1 MNEIARLLLTVALAG
16 AAVTFAGSAVIWFRD
31 ETRRV
36 RRGLR
41 QVLKAEPEALLV
53 ARGRGRGVGFTFA
66 EGLTAVVW
74 DAGAWGFL
82 YRIDELMGAEL
93 IIDGQV
99 VARVFRHEPRRAL
112 DQVVTHA
119 SRVTLRLVFD
129 DAHHPDFDLD
139 LWVEGDEARRGA
151 GSPADRVQEANRWIA
166 GCEAILRRPQAPRRP
181 AAVAVPP
188 KDEPPPWEDDY
199 AAEDDIIT

>member
-31 ETRRV
+31 EARRV

-41 QVLKAEPEALLV
+41 HVLKAEPEAMLL
-53 ARGRGRGVGFTFA
+53 AKGRGRGIGFNFA
-66 EGLTAVVW
+66 AGLAAVVW

-93 IIDGQV
+93 IIDGHV

-129 DAHHPDFDLD
+129 DPHHPDFDLD
-139 LWVEGDEARRGA
+139 LWLEGDEARRSA
-151 GSPADRVQEANRWIA
+151 GSPAHRVQEANRWIA
-166 GCEAILRRPQAPRRP
+166 GCEALLRRPPASRP
-181 AAVAVPP
+181 ASAPAPAP
-188 KDEPPPWEDDY
+188 AAPPPWEGDY
-199 AAEDDIIT
+199 ADEDDIIT

>member
-1 MNEIARLLLTVALAG
+1 MNDIARLLLTVALAG
-16 AAVTFAGSAVIWFRD
+16 AAVTFAGSAVIWLRD
-31 ETRRV
+31 ESRRV

-41 QVLKAEPEALLV
+41 QVLKAEPEAMLV
-53 ARGRGRGVGFTFA
+53 AKGRGRGVGFTFA
-66 EGLTAVVW
+66 EGLAAVVW

-93 IIDGQV
+93 VIDGHV
-99 VARVFRHEPRRAL
+99 VARVFRHESRRAL

-129 DAHHPDFDLD
+129 DPHHPDFDLD
-139 LWVEGDEARRGA
+139 LWLDGDEARRGG

-181 AAVAVPP
+181 VATPP
-188 KDEPPPWEDDY
+188 KDEPPPWEEDY
-199 AAEDDIIT
+199 VDESDIIT

>member
-1 MNEIARLLLTVALAG
+1 MNEVARLLLTVALAG

-31 ETRRV
+31 ETRRI

-41 QVLKAEPEALLV
+41 HVLKAEPEALLA
-53 ARGRGRGVGFTFA
+53 ARGRGRGVGFNFA
-66 EGLTAVVW
+66 GGLMAVVW
-74 DAGAWGFL
+74 NAGAWGFL
-82 YRIDELMGAEL
+82 YRIDELMGAEV
-93 IIDGQV
+93 IIDGHV

-129 DAHHPDFDLD
+129 DPHHPDFDLD
-139 LWVEGDEARRGA
+139 LWVEGDEARRSA

-166 GCEAILRRPQAPRRP
+166 GCEAVLRRPPAPRAATVAAP
-181 AAVAVPP
+181 AMA
-188 KDEPPPWEDDY
+188 EPPPWEDDY
-199 AAEDDIIT
+199 ADEGDIIT

>member
-16 AAVTFAGSAVIWFRD
+16 AAVTFAGSAVLWFRD

-53 ARGRGRGVGFTFA
+53 ARGRARGVAFSFA
-66 EGLTAVVW
+66 NNQAAVAW

-93 IIDGQV
+93 IIDGHV

-119 SRVTLRLVFD
+119 SKVTLRLVFD
-129 DAHHPDFDLD
+129 DPHHPDFDLD

-151 GSPADRVQEANRWIA
+151 GSPTDRVQEANRWIT
-166 GCEAILRRPQAPRRP
+166 GCEAVLRRPQAPRP
-181 AAVAVPP
+181 APP
-188 KDEPPPWEDDY
+188 PANGEPTPWEDDPVD
-199 AAEDDIIT
+199 ETDSIT

>member
-16 AAVTFAGSAVIWFRD
+16 AAVTFVGSAVLWFRD

-41 QVLKAEPEALLV
+41 HVLKAEPEALLV
-53 ARGRGRGVGFTFA
+53 ARGRGRGVAFSFA
-66 EGLTAVVW
+66 SRQAAVVW

-82 YRIDELMGAEL
+82 YAIDELMGAEL
-93 IIDGQV
+93 IIDGHV

-129 DAHHPDFDLD
+129 DPHHPDFDLD
-139 LWVEGDEARRGA
+139 LWVEGDENRRGA

-166 GCEAILRRPQAPRRP
+166 GCEAILRRPQAPRR
-181 AAVAVPP
+181 AAVAPP
-188 KDEPPPWEDDY
+188 AEAGPPPWEDDH
-199 AAEDDIIT
+199 ADEADIIT